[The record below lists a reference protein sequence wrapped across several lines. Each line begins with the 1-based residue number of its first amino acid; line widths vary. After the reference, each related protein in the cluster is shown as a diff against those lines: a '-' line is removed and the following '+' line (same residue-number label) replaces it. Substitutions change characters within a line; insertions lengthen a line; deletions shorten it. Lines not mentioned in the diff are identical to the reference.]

1 MSLAIG
7 GLATSIESF
16 AEKGSGVQDLGFLG
30 IFLIFL
36 ALVLGAIAVLT
47 SRRNKAA
54 KEKAKTFQEETVID
68 VDRPRPRVSDFH
80 VRGEE
85 AQVIFDVPLPEGD
98 VDEVLGELLTNEALE
113 VVREKRH
120 GLPIDGV
127 TTVVAFAGRG
137 GEPRLV
143 GKVALEEPGV
153 LPPPIVAAPSLHL
166 GHIGFDPLEK
176 QFSDDLVQTAP
187 SLASD
192 QRADALGPIGEE
204 LRLPK
209 AVSVGLRA
217 QGIDPTTMSSAEMVR
232 SLLRLF
238 GYAVSSSENPLAF
251 TATKGGS
258 TTYLREDP
266 YQPGDH
272 PEIGD
277 VTMREFVMEF
287 VNSGADRGLLI
298 SDKYSPFGV
307 YEREKREPRI
317 RFVTRERLQKFV
329 DALSLE

>member
-1 MSLAIG
+1 
-7 GLATSIESF
+7 
-16 AEKGSGVQDLGFLG
+16 VQDLGFLG

-36 ALVLGAIAVLT
+36 ALVLGAIAMLT
-47 SRRNKAA
+47 TRRGKAVR
-54 KEKAKTFQEETVID
+54 EKARTAQEKSAID

-85 AQVIFDVPLPEGD
+85 AQVFFDVPLPDGEI
-98 VDEVLGELLTNEALE
+98 DEVLGELLTNEAVE

-120 GLPIDGV
+120 ELPIDGV
-127 TTVVAFAGRG
+127 TKVVALAGRN
-137 GEPRLV
+137 GEPREVGRIALV
-143 GKVALEEPGV
+143 EPGV
-153 LPPPIVAAPSLHL
+153 LPDPMVAGPSLHL

-176 QFSDDLVQTAP
+176 QFSEDLPQTAP
-187 SLASD
+187 SIASD
-192 QRADALGPIGEE
+192 LRADTLGPIGEE
-204 LRLPK
+204 LRIPK

-217 QGIDPTTMSSAEMVR
+217 QGVDPATMTSREMVE

-238 GYAVSSSENPLAF
+238 GYAVTSSTNPLAF
-251 TATKGGS
+251 TATKAGS

-272 PEIGD
+272 PEVGE

-287 VNSGADRGLLI
+287 VSSGADRGLLI
-298 SDKYSPFGV
+298 SDKFSPFEV
-307 YEREKREPRI
+307 YERERREPRI

>member
-1 MSLAIG
+1 
-7 GLATSIESF
+7 
-16 AEKGSGVQDLGFLG
+16 VQDLGFLG
-30 IFLIFL
+30 VFLIIL
-36 ALVLGAIAVLT
+36 ALVLGAVAMLAK
-47 SRRNKAA
+47 RRGNSLRAKVEAA
-54 KEKAKTFQEETVID
+54 QVATGID
-68 VDRPRPRVSDFH
+68 ADRPRPRVSEFH

-85 AQVIFDVPLPEGD
+85 AQVIFDVPLPEGEI
-98 VDEVLGELLTNEALE
+98 DEVLGELLTNEAVE

-120 GLPIDGV
+120 ELPIDGV
-127 TTVVAFAGRG
+127 STVVAFAGRG
-137 GEPRLV
+137 GEPRRIGSV
-143 GKVALEEPGV
+143 SLEEPGV
-153 LPPPIVAAPSLHL
+153 LPPPMVAAPSLHL

-176 QFSDDLVQTAP
+176 QFSEELLHSAP

-192 QRADALGPIGEE
+192 QRADTLGPIGNE

-209 AVSVGLRA
+209 AVAVGLRA
-217 QGIDPTTMSSAEMVR
+217 QGIDPATMTSAEMVD

-238 GYAVSSSENPLAF
+238 GYAVTSTDNPLARK
-251 TATKGGS
+251 ATKSGL

-272 PEIGD
+272 PEVD
-277 VTMREFVMEF
+277 EVTMRQFVMEF
-287 VNSGADRGLLI
+287 VSSGADRGLLI
-298 SDKYSPFGV
+298 SDKFSPFGV

>member
-1 MSLAIG
+1 M
-7 GLATSIESF
+7 
-16 AEKGSGVQDLGFLG
+16 QDLGFLG
-30 IFLIFL
+30 IFLILL
-36 ALVLGAIAVLT
+36 ALVLGAIALLM
-47 SRRNKAA
+47 SRRGKVTGRR
-54 KEKAKTFQEETVID
+54 EKSAEEVPTID
-68 VDRPRPRVSDFH
+68 VERPRPRVAEFH

-85 AQVIFDVPLPEGD
+85 AQVTFDVPLPEGD
-98 VDEVLGELLTNEALE
+98 IDEVLAELLTNEAIE

-120 GLPIDGV
+120 ALPIDLV
-127 TTVVAFAGRG
+127 TNVVAFAGRG

-143 GKVALEEPGV
+143 GKVTLEEPGV
-153 LPPPIVAAPSLHL
+153 LPPPVVAGPSLNL
-166 GHIGFDPLEK
+166 GHIGFDPLDQ
-176 QFSDDLVQTAP
+176 QFDDLLQSAP
-187 SLASD
+187 GLDTGVRS
-192 QRADALGPIGEE
+192 DALGPIGDE
-204 LRLPK
+204 LRLPL

-217 QGIDPTTMSSAEMVR
+217 QGVDPATMTSAEMVR

-238 GYAVSSSENPLAF
+238 GYAVTPGEHPLAF
-251 TATKGGS
+251 KAAKGGS

-272 PEIGD
+272 PEIEE

-287 VNSGADRGLLI
+287 LNSGADRGLFV
-298 SDKYSPFGV
+298 SDKFSPFGV

>member
-1 MSLAIG
+1 MLAKRRGNSLRAKVEAAQV
-7 GLATSIESF
+7 AT
-16 AEKGSGVQDLGFLG
+16 G
-30 IFLIFL
+30 ID
-36 ALVLGAIAVLT
+36 A
-47 SRRNKAA
+47 
-54 KEKAKTFQEETVID
+54 
-68 VDRPRPRVSDFH
+68 DRPRPRVSEFH

-85 AQVIFDVPLPEGD
+85 AQVIFDVPLPEGEI
-98 VDEVLGELLTNEALE
+98 DEVLGELLTNEAVE

-120 GLPIDGV
+120 ELPIDGV
-127 TTVVAFAGRG
+127 STVVAFAGRG
-137 GEPRLV
+137 GEPRRIGSV
-143 GKVALEEPGV
+143 SLEEPGV
-153 LPPPIVAAPSLHL
+153 LPPPMVAAPSLHL

-176 QFSDDLVQTAP
+176 QFSEELLHSAP

-192 QRADALGPIGEE
+192 QRADTLGPIGNE

-209 AVSVGLRA
+209 AVAVGLRA
-217 QGIDPTTMSSAEMVR
+217 QGIDPATMTSAEMVD

-238 GYAVSSSENPLAF
+238 GYAVTSTDNPLARK
-251 TATKGGS
+251 ATKSGL

-272 PEIGD
+272 PEVD
-277 VTMREFVMEF
+277 EVTMRQFVMEF
-287 VNSGADRGLLI
+287 VSSGADRGLLI
-298 SDKYSPFGV
+298 SDKFSPFGV

>member
-1 MSLAIG
+1 M
-7 GLATSIESF
+7 
-16 AEKGSGVQDLGFLG
+16 QDLGFLG
-30 IFLIFL
+30 IFLIIL
-36 ALVLGAIAVLT
+36 ALVLGAVAMLAK
-47 SRRNKAA
+47 RRGNSLRAKVEAA
-54 KEKAKTFQEETVID
+54 QVATGID
-68 VDRPRPRVSDFH
+68 ADRPRPRVSEFH

-85 AQVIFDVPLPEGD
+85 AQVIFDVPLPEGEI
-98 VDEVLGELLTNEALE
+98 DEVLGELLTNEAVE

-120 GLPIDGV
+120 ELPIDGV

-137 GEPRLV
+137 GEPRRIGSV
-143 GKVALEEPGV
+143 SLEEAGV
-153 LPPPIVAAPSLHL
+153 LPPPMVAAPSLHL

-176 QFSDDLVQTAP
+176 QFSEELLHNAP

-192 QRADALGPIGEE
+192 QRADTLGPIGNE

-209 AVSVGLRA
+209 AVAVGLRA
-217 QGIDPTTMSSAEMVR
+217 QGIDPATMTSAEMVH

-238 GYAVSSSENPLAF
+238 GYAVTSTDNPLARK
-251 TATKGGS
+251 ATKSGS

-272 PEIGD
+272 PEVD
-277 VTMREFVMEF
+277 EVTMRQFVMEF
-287 VNSGADRGLLI
+287 VSSGADRGLLI
-298 SDKYSPFGV
+298 SDKFSPFGV

>member
-1 MSLAIG
+1 M
-7 GLATSIESF
+7 
-16 AEKGSGVQDLGFLG
+16 QDLGFLG
-30 IFLIFL
+30 VFLIIL
-36 ALVLGAIAVLT
+36 ALVLGAVAMLAK
-47 SRRNKAA
+47 RRGNSLRAKVEAA
-54 KEKAKTFQEETVID
+54 QVATGID
-68 VDRPRPRVSDFH
+68 ADRPRPRVSEFH

-85 AQVIFDVPLPEGD
+85 AQVIFDVPLPEGEI
-98 VDEVLGELLTNEALE
+98 DEVLGELLTNEAVE

-120 GLPIDGV
+120 ELPIDGV

-137 GEPRLV
+137 GEPRRIGSV
-143 GKVALEEPGV
+143 SLEEPGV
-153 LPPPIVAAPSLHL
+153 LPPPMVAAPSLHL

-176 QFSDDLVQTAP
+176 QFSDELLHNAP

-192 QRADALGPIGEE
+192 QRADTLGPIGNE

-209 AVSVGLRA
+209 AVAVGLRA
-217 QGIDPTTMSSAEMVR
+217 QGIDPATMTSAEMVH
-232 SLLRLF
+232 SLLLLF
-238 GYAVSSSENPLAF
+238 GYAVTSTDNPLARK
-251 TATKGGS
+251 ATKSGS

-272 PEIGD
+272 PEVD
-277 VTMREFVMEF
+277 EVTMRQFVMEF
-287 VNSGADRGLLI
+287 VSSGADRGLLI
-298 SDKYSPFGV
+298 SDKFSPFGV

>member
-1 MSLAIG
+1 M
-7 GLATSIESF
+7 
-16 AEKGSGVQDLGFLG
+16 QDLGFLG
-30 IFLIFL
+30 VFLIIL
-36 ALVLGAIAVLT
+36 ALVLGAVAMLAK
-47 SRRNKAA
+47 RRGNSLRAKVEAA
-54 KEKAKTFQEETVID
+54 QVATGID
-68 VDRPRPRVSDFH
+68 ADRPRPRVSEFH

-85 AQVIFDVPLPEGD
+85 AQVIFDVPLPEGEI
-98 VDEVLGELLTNEALE
+98 DEVLGELLTNEAVE

-120 GLPIDGV
+120 ELPIDGV

-137 GEPRLV
+137 GEPRRIGSV
-143 GKVALEEPGV
+143 SLEEPGV
-153 LPPPIVAAPSLHL
+153 LPPPMVAAPSLHL

-176 QFSDDLVQTAP
+176 QFSDELLHNAP

-192 QRADALGPIGEE
+192 QRADTLGPIGNE

-209 AVSVGLRA
+209 AVAVGLRA
-217 QGIDPTTMSSAEMVR
+217 QGIDPATMTSAEMVH

-238 GYAVSSSENPLAF
+238 GYAVTSTDNPLARK
-251 TATKGGS
+251 ATKSGS

-272 PEIGD
+272 PEVD
-277 VTMREFVMEF
+277 EVTMRQFVMEF
-287 VNSGADRGLLI
+287 VSSGADRGLLI
-298 SDKYSPFGV
+298 SDKFSPFGV

>member
-1 MSLAIG
+1 ML
-7 GLATSIESF
+7 
-16 AEKGSGVQDLGFLG
+16 GV
-30 IFLIFL
+30 FLIML
-36 ALVLGAIAVLT
+36 ALVLAGLAILAKKRGTAIRAKVEGAEVSTA
-47 SRRNKAA
+47 
-54 KEKAKTFQEETVID
+54 ID
-68 VDRPRPRVSDFH
+68 ADRPRPRVAEFH

-85 AQVIFDVPLPEGD
+85 AQVFFDVPLQEGD
-98 VDEVLGELLTNEALE
+98 IDEVLVELLTNEALE

-120 GLPIDGV
+120 ELPIDGV
-127 TTVVAFAGRG
+127 TTVVAFAGRD
-137 GEPRLV
+137 GEPRRV
-143 GKVALEEPGV
+143 GTVALEEPGV
-153 LPPPIVAAPSLHL
+153 LPPPMIAAPSLHL

-176 QFSDDLVQTAP
+176 QFSDDLLQTAP

-192 QRADALGPIGEE
+192 QRSDTLGPIGDE

-217 QGIDPTTMSSAEMVR
+217 QGVDPATMTSAEMVR

-238 GYAVSSSENPLAF
+238 GYAVTTADNPLAF
-251 TATKGGS
+251 TATKAGS
-258 TTYLREDP
+258 STYLREDR

-272 PEIGD
+272 PEVD
-277 VTMREFVMEF
+277 EVTMREFVMEF

-298 SDKYSPFGV
+298 SDKFSPFGV

-317 RFVTRERLQKFV
+317 RFVTRERLQKFI

>member
-1 MSLAIG
+1 
-7 GLATSIESF
+7 
-16 AEKGSGVQDLGFLG
+16 VQDLGFLG

-36 ALVLGAIAVLT
+36 ALVLGAIAMLT
-47 SRRNKAA
+47 TRRGKAVR
-54 KEKAKTFQEETVID
+54 EKARTAEETPTID
-68 VDRPRPRVSDFH
+68 ADQPRPRVSDFH
-80 VRGEE
+80 VRGED
-85 AQVIFDVPLPEGD
+85 AQVFFDVPLPEGEID
-98 VDEVLGELLTNEALE
+98 AVLAELLTNEAVE

-120 GLPIDGV
+120 ELPLDGV
-127 TTVVAFAGRG
+127 TAVVALAGRG

-143 GKVALEEPGV
+143 GKVALEEKGV
-153 LPPPIVAAPSLHL
+153 LPPPVVVAPSLHL

-176 QFSDDLVQTAP
+176 QFSEDLPQTAP
-187 SLASD
+187 SLAPD
-192 QRADALGPIGEE
+192 LGADALGPIGNE
-204 LRLPK
+204 LRIPK

-217 QGIDPTTMSSAEMVR
+217 QGVDPASMTAAEMVQ

-238 GYAVSSSENPLAF
+238 GYAISSSANPLAV
-251 TATKGGS
+251 TASKAGS

-272 PEIGD
+272 PEVGD

-298 SDKYSPFGV
+298 SDKYAPFGV
-307 YEREKREPRI
+307 YDREKREPRI